1 MDYSIVIVTGD
12 NGVGKTSWLNKVLQP
27 NDDGYYTSN
36 DEHLKH
42 YRFYEKNIFMVL
54 NCNDDDIIN
63 SPNVK
68 FVIYLTGPNGD
79 NLDHEEEIR
88 NRVSKQSKLFRLFKL
103 KNKVDVRDEKTTGRW
118 NVMSVVNDYNTM
130 IPLKLIKCF

>member
-1 MDYSIVIVTGD
+1 MDYSIVIVTGN
-12 NGVGKTSWLNKVLQP
+12 NGAGKTSWLNKVLQP

-36 DEHLKH
+36 DEYLKN
-42 YRFYEKNIFMVL
+42 YRFYEKNIFMIL

-79 NLDHEEEIR
+79 NPDHEGEIR
-88 NRVSKQSKLFRLFKL
+88 NRVSKQSRLFKL
-103 KNKVDVRDEKTTGRW
+103 KNKVDVLDENTIMRW
-118 NVMSVVNDYNTM
+118 NAMSVVNDYNTM